1 MRRNAECGVR
11 NAESTHQEHLAM
23 WPVMRPQ
30 NKFVNARYKGESKC
44 FRTKDSAFR
53 IPHSTLLRPFRIPHS
68 ALGLTFVEILAT
80 IAFMALVLPSVM
92 GGISL
97 SLSAGGAAR
106 QESQAAALGHAKL
119 MELVATGQLQDARLT
134 GDFGTEWPDGRWTAQ
149 VSDFDT
155 SLRQVELTV
164 RWQHAQHER
173 TITMDTLVY
182 TGGGGK

>member
-1 MRRNAECGVR
+1 MR
-11 NAESTHQEHLAM
+11 NAESTEQEHLAM
-23 WPVMRPQ
+23 WPVIRPQ
-30 NKFVNARYKGESKC
+30 SKFLNPVCKDMSKC
-44 FRTKDSAFR
+44 SWTGDSAFR
-53 IPHSTLLRPFRIPHS
+53 IPHSTFLRPFRIPHS
-68 ALGLTFVEILAT
+68 AFGFTFVEILAT
-80 IAFMALVLPSVM
+80 IAFMAFVLPSVM
-92 GGISL
+92 AGISL

-106 QESQAAALGHAKL
+106 QESQVAALGHAKL
-119 MELVATGQLQDARLT
+119 MELVANAQLQDAQSS

-164 RWQHAQHER
+164 RWRHAQHER